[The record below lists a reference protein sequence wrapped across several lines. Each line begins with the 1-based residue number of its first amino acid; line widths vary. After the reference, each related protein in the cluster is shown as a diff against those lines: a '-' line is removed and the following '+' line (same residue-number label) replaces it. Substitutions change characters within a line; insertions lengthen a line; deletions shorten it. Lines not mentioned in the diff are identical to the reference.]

1 MRIMGTAS
9 GCLLCSSAIRGCDA
23 ATACACAEARAD
35 LHYIFP
41 ISPPYLSYISPISP
55 LYLRLRVRGGEGS
68 LVTFEP
74 AQRLRLS
81 RLEELTW

>member
-1 MRIMGTAS
+1 MLGLQLGDQR
-9 GCLLCSSAIRGCDA
+9 LRRRD
-23 ATACACAEARAD
+23 
-35 LHYIFP
+35 
-41 ISPPYLSYISPISP
+41 
-55 LYLRLRVRGGEGS
+55 RLRVRGGEGD